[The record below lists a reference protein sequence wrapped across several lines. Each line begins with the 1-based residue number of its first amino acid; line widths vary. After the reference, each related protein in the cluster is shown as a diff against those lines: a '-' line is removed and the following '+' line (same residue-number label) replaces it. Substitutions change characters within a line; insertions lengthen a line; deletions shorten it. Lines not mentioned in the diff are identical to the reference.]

1 MKVLAIRGGGLGD
14 IILAVPSFLALKEIS
29 KELFL
34 SVPSQWLPL
43 FEGFSQLIPLEGN
56 LNSSLWH
63 GGDDFEK
70 TLGKFDIAITWHW
83 DKEGVFIR
91 NLEKIAG
98 KVIAGNVKPKN
109 GIHQALNLFSPVLE
123 ISKEVRFPQFLKLP
137 NLPFWNPE
145 GKSEII
151 IHPGSGSM
159 KKVWGI
165 ENFLF
170 LVNKFLAENKRV
182 KVILGEAEMRKEFSV
197 FNELKGIDVKIN
209 PSLRELIRELL
220 KGIVYIGNDSGVS
233 HLSALLGIPT
243 IVIFKETDPE
253 IWAPRGER
261 VYILSTYPER
271 EWIKK
276 EEVFEFIERIV
287 ESYKC

>member
-1 MKVLAIRGGGLGD
+1 MRVLAIRGGGLGD
-14 IILAVPSFLALKEIS
+14 ITLAVPSFLALKEIS
-29 KELFL
+29 TELFL

-43 FEGFSQLIPLEGN
+43 FEGFSQLIPLEGK
-56 LNSSLWH
+56 LISSIWC
-63 GGDDFEK
+63 GGDEFEK
-70 TLGKFDIAITWHW
+70 ALGKFDIVITWHW
-83 DKEGVFIR
+83 DKEKVFIR
-91 NLEKIAG
+91 NLEKIG
-98 KVIAGNVKPKN
+98 RKVIVGDIKPKK
-109 GIHQALNLFSPVLE
+109 GIHQSLNLFLPVLE
-123 ISKEVRFPQFLKLP
+123 INNGVKFPQVLKLP
-137 NLPFWNPE
+137 NLPFWKPE

-170 LVNKFLAENKRV
+170 LADKFLAENKRV
-182 KVILGEAEMRKEFSV
+182 KVILGEAEMRKELSV
-197 FNELKGIDVKIN
+197 FSELKGIDLKIN
-209 PSLRELIRELL
+209 LSLRELVKELL
-220 KGIVYIGNDSGVS
+220 KGIIYIGNDSGVS

-243 IVIFKETDPE
+243 IAIFKETDPK

-261 VYILSTYPER
+261 VYILSTYPEK

-276 EEVFEFIERIV
+276 EEVFEFAERII

>member
-1 MKVLAIRGGGLGD
+1 MRVLAIRGGGLGD
-14 IILAVPSFLALKEIS
+14 IILTVPSFLALKEIS

-43 FEGFSQLIPLEGN
+43 FEGFSQLIPLEGK
-56 LNSSLWH
+56 LMSSIWQ
-63 GGDDFEK
+63 GGDEFEK
-70 TLGKFDIAITWHW
+70 AMGNFDIVITWHY
-83 DKEGVFIR
+83 DKEGVFVK

-98 KVIAGNVKPKN
+98 KVIVGDIRPKK
-109 GIHQALNLFSPVLE
+109 GVHQSLNLFYPILE
-123 ISKEVRFPQFLKLP
+123 INKGIQFPKILRLP
-137 NLPFWNPE
+137 NLPYWKPE
-145 GKSEII
+145 GKSEIT

-170 LVNKFLAENKRV
+170 LARKFLSENKKV
-182 KVILGEAEMRKEFSV
+182 KVILGEAELRKEFSV
-197 FNELKGIDVKIN
+197 FKELKGAHIKENLSIK
-209 PSLRELIRELL
+209 ELVRELL
-220 KGIVYIGNDSGVS
+220 DGIVYVGNDSGVS

-243 IVIFKETDPE
+243 VVIFKETDPE

-261 VYILSTYPER
+261 VHIISTYPGK

-276 EEVFEFIERIV
+276 EEVMEFV
-287 ESYKC
+287 LSTLGSYI

>member
-1 MKVLAIRGGGLGD
+1 MRVLAIRGGGLGD
-14 IILAVPSFLALKEIS
+14 VILAVPSFLALKEIS
-29 KELFL
+29 TELFL

-56 LNSSLWH
+56 LIFSIWH
-63 GGDDFEK
+63 GGYEFEK
-70 TLGKFDIAITWHW
+70 ALGKFDIVITWQW
-83 DKEGVFIR
+83 DKEKVFIR

-98 KVIAGNVKPKN
+98 KVIAGDIKPKN
-109 GIHQALNLFSPVLE
+109 GIHQTLNLFSPLLE
-123 ISKEVRFPQFLKLP
+123 INTEVRFPQVLKLP
-137 NLPFWNPE
+137 NLPFWKPE
-145 GKSEII
+145 SKSEII
-151 IHPGSGSM
+151 IHPGSGSI

-170 LVNKFLAENKRV
+170 LADRFLAKNSRV

-197 FNELKGIDVKIN
+197 FSALKGIDVKTN
-209 PSLRELIRELL
+209 LSLGKLVKELL
-220 KGIVYIGNDSGVS
+220 KGVIYIGNDSGVS

-243 IVIFKETDPE
+243 IAIFKETDPK

-261 VYILSTYPER
+261 VYILSTYLER

-276 EEVFEFIERIV
+276 EEVFEFVERII